1 MSTKLQHVT
10 IQATIDT
17 PDGRIT
23 FKAPYPLKYKR
34 NIEIIEVFLVGE
46 GPIEVGPLEYY
57 QTDCAKALASE
68 TYNMFSQLH
77 AFIDGKDCPMD
88 GLQEEE
94 DYDDARP
101 SEQR

>member
-1 MSTKLQHVT
+1 MSSELQNVT

-34 NIEIIEVFLVGE
+34 NIEIILLDGE
-46 GPIEVGPLEYY
+46 PPAPGVLLEYY

-68 TYNMFSQLH
+68 TYNIFNQLH
-77 AFIDGKDCPMD
+77 SFIDGKDCPMD

-94 DYDDARP
+94 DYSDARP

>member
-1 MSTKLQHVT
+1 MNTKLQHVT

-34 NIEIIEVFLVGE
+34 NIEIILLDGE
-46 GPIEVGPLEYY
+46 PPALEWGDLEYY

-68 TYNMFSQLH
+68 TYNIFNQLH

-88 GLQEEE
+88 GLQEEG
-94 DYDDARP
+94 DCDNARP
-101 SEQR
+101 SEQ